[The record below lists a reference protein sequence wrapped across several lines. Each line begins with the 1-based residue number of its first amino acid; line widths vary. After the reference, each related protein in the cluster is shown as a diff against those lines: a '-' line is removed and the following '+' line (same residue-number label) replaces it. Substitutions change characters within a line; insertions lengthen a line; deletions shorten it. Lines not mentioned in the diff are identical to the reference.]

1 MTELTQYVYAFDKAN
16 EPIARAKDGDEF
28 SFRTLDCYS
37 GQVCTEED
45 IVGESFNFSRTNPAT
60 GPLYV
65 EGAMPGDVLVVD
77 VLSVEVADKGAVTT
91 IPNIGPLYDRCVD
104 RTRILPVK
112 DGKTEL
118 GGLSIPINPMIGV
131 MGVAPAGE
139 PIACGYAGK
148 HGGNMDSKKLTAGSR
163 VYLPVQV
170 EGALL
175 QMGDI
180 HAVMGDCELCGTGLE
195 IGGVITVRVS
205 VLKGR
210 KLDWPVIET
219 ADAWHVVSARKDY
232 TSALIDASAQMQE
245 LVCAAYGLD
254 PTDAYLYLSLEG
266 DVCINQGCQPCP
278 VEIVLR
284 ISMPKRSDK
293 PLLKEFREESPFVA
307 LPPRLLFLL
316 AMKEGKNMSP
326 VFRTGKTGGN
336 ERGRLH
342 PRGRAVLYKGS
353 EGRAPA
359 FPEGSP
365 PGERVH
371 GRTFRRVCFVPR
383 TLSQHLWRLQWLKKK
398 GPSNNSGTS
407 RNCTVP

>member
-60 GPLYV
+60 GPLY
-65 EGAMPGDVLVVD
+65 
-77 VLSVEVADKGAVTT
+77 VADKGAVTT

-254 PTDAYLYLSLEG
+254 PTDAYLYLSLED

-284 ISMPKRSDK
+284 ISVPKRSDK
-293 PLLKEFREESPFVA
+293 PLL
-307 LPPRLLFLL
+307 
-316 AMKEGKNMSP
+316 
-326 VFRTGKTGGN
+326 
-336 ERGRLH
+336 
-342 PRGRAVLYKGS
+342 
-353 EGRAPA
+353 
-359 FPEGSP
+359 
-365 PGERVH
+365 
-371 GRTFRRVCFVPR
+371 
-383 TLSQHLWRLQWLKKK
+383 
-398 GPSNNSGTS
+398 
-407 RNCTVP
+407 

>member
-232 TSALIDASAQMQE
+232 TSAIEYNRVAGVE
-245 LVCAAYGLD
+245 LPGG
-254 PTDAYLYLSLEG
+254 E
-266 DVCINQGCQPCP
+266 
-278 VEIVLR
+278 
-284 ISMPKRSDK
+284 
-293 PLLKEFREESPFVA
+293 PFC
-307 LPPRLLFLL
+307 
-316 AMKEGKNMSP
+316 
-326 VFRTGKTGGN
+326 
-336 ERGRLH
+336 
-342 PRGRAVLYKGS
+342 
-353 EGRAPA
+353 
-359 FPEGSP
+359 GSP
-365 PGERVH
+365 PAIAFPPRNEGGEKYVSSFPNGENGGKREGTASPERA
-371 GRTFRRVCFVPR
+371 GRFV
-383 TLSQHLWRLQWLKKK
+383 
-398 GPSNNSGTS
+398 
-407 RNCTVP
+407 

>member
-45 IVGESFNFSRTNPAT
+45 ILGDVNFSAYQP
-60 GPLYV
+60 GD
-65 EGAMPGDVLVVD
+65 GAALCGRGHAGDVLVVD

-118 GGLSIPINPMIGV
+118 GGLIIPINPMIGV
-131 MGVAPAGE
+131 MGVAPAGK

-245 LVCAAYGLD
+245 LVWRR
-254 PTDAYLYLSLEG
+254 
-266 DVCINQGCQPCP
+266 
-278 VEIVLR
+278 LR
-284 ISMPKRSDK
+284 PRSH
-293 PLLKEFREESPFVA
+293 
-307 LPPRLLFLL
+307 
-316 AMKEGKNMSP
+316 
-326 VFRTGKTGGN
+326 
-336 ERGRLH
+336 GRL
-342 PRGRAVLYKGS
+342 S
-353 EGRAPA
+353 
-359 FPEGSP
+359 
-365 PGERVH
+365 
-371 GRTFRRVCFVPR
+371 VP
-383 TLSQHLWRLQWLKKK
+383 
-398 GPSNNSGTS
+398 
-407 RNCTVP
+407 VP

>member
-180 HAVMGDCELCGTGLE
+180 HAVMGDCELCGTQQ
-195 IGGVITVRVS
+195 RH
-205 VLKGR
+205 GR
-210 KLDWPVIET
+210 K
-219 ADAWHVVSARKDY
+219 S
-232 TSALIDASAQMQE
+232 
-245 LVCAAYGLD
+245 
-254 PTDAYLYLSLEG
+254 
-266 DVCINQGCQPCP
+266 
-278 VEIVLR
+278 
-284 ISMPKRSDK
+284 
-293 PLLKEFREESPFVA
+293 
-307 LPPRLLFLL
+307 
-316 AMKEGKNMSP
+316 
-326 VFRTGKTGGN
+326 TG
-336 ERGRLH
+336 
-342 PRGRAVLYKGS
+342 PD
-353 EGRAPA
+353 
-359 FPEGSP
+359 F
-365 PGERVH
+365 
-371 GRTFRRVCFVPR
+371 FRRVLFLECHGRYDKLPEK
-383 TLSQHLWRLQWLKKK
+383 LQHRR
-398 GPSNNSGTS
+398 S
-407 RNCTVP
+407 

>member
-1 MTELTQYVYAFDKAN
+1 MLFDKAN

-210 KLDWPVIET
+210 KLDWPVIENGRCLACRECPQGLYFRAYRRLR
-219 ADAWHVVSARKDY
+219 ADAGTR
-232 TSALIDASAQMQE
+232 LRR
-245 LVCAAYGLD
+245 LRPRF

-284 ISMPKRSDK
+284 ISVPKRSDK
-293 PLLKEFREESPFVA
+293 PLL
-307 LPPRLLFLL
+307 
-316 AMKEGKNMSP
+316 
-326 VFRTGKTGGN
+326 
-336 ERGRLH
+336 
-342 PRGRAVLYKGS
+342 
-353 EGRAPA
+353 
-359 FPEGSP
+359 
-365 PGERVH
+365 
-371 GRTFRRVCFVPR
+371 
-383 TLSQHLWRLQWLKKK
+383 
-398 GPSNNSGTS
+398 
-407 RNCTVP
+407 